1 MEERTRD
8 PGRTT
13 YDDLPDDPVSTRS
26 RWGKR
31 LGIGLLALIVV
42 AAFAGAFGP
51 RTETL
56 VESDGPWRMT
66 VTYPAQT
73 RAGQPAPLDV
83 FVEHPGGFDAPLAL
97 AICDEFFDDADFQ
110 NWYPNPAAETAE
122 PGRVV
127 YEFDPPP
134 GDTFEVRLDARTA
147 PQQFGEV
154 DDCTVALLL
163 GDQPLVDATFT
174 VWRMP

>member
-1 MEERTRD
+1 MATS
-8 PGRTT
+8 GTTT
-13 YDDLPDDPVSTRS
+13 YDDLPDDPKSPAA
-26 RWGKR
+26 RWGTR
-31 LGIGLLALIVV
+31 LGIGVLVVVVV

-51 RTETL
+51 KTSTR
-56 VESDGPWRMT
+56 VVRDGPWTMT
-66 VTYPAQT
+66 VTWPSLT

-83 FVEHPGGFDAPLAL
+83 LVQHPGGFDAPLSL

-134 GDTFEVRLDARTA
+134 GEVFEVRLDARTA

-163 GDQPLVDATFT
+163 GDQPLLDTTVT

>member
-1 MEERTRD
+1 MATS
-8 PGRTT
+8 GKTT
-13 YDDLPDDPVSTRS
+13 YDDLPDDPVSARS
-26 RWGKR
+26 RWGTR
-31 LGIGLLALIVV
+31 IGIGLLALVV
-42 AAFAGAFGP
+42 AAALAGLFGP
-51 RTETL
+51 RTET
-56 VESDGPWRMT
+56 VQVREGAYTMT

-83 FVEHPGGFDAPLAL
+83 VVRHPGGFDAPLAL
-97 AICDEFFDDADFQ
+97 GICDEFFDDADFQ

-134 GDTFEVRLDARTA
+134 GDVFEVRLDARTA

-163 GDQPLVDATFT
+163 GDQPLLDTTFT